1 MNTKRNIFLLLFVFI
16 LSSSLFAQA
25 VQPSLMV
32 FPSRAWCHQNKF
44 ERTVTKADGKEVRIQ
59 EYSKAFIE
67 DKNLGPAIRTIGK
80 MMQDRG
86 FQLIDLE
93 TQLSSQDLE
102 TALDNSGNEDLD
114 FSAYDKL
121 LETAGPDIA
130 LHINYYTEVLGP
142 RVTLFYDLTAF
153 DAYTNKQVASTGL
166 VSYGPVMS
174 CPLQTLIQSALL
186 SSIDAFNVQLMDHF
200 QEMKEK
206 GREISIRVN
215 TISGWEDGLETDVNG
230 EELSEIIEGWIT
242 SNCVA
247 GRNHQKLVTETSMYY
262 DSARIPLFNEE
273 GKPVQARQWL
283 RGLRKYLKDIG
294 ISSKVKTRGLGQA
307 QLIIGE

>member
-1 MNTKRNIFLLLFVFI
+1 MALNITNENYEALLAESKPLVIDFWAEFC
-16 LSSSLFAQA
+16 A
-25 VQPSLMV
+25 PC
-32 FPSRAWCHQNKF
+32 RAIAPI
-44 ERTVTKADGKEVRIQ
+44 VEV
-59 EYSKAFIE
+59 
-67 DKNLGPAIRTIGK
+67 
-80 MMQDRG
+80 
-86 FQLIDLE
+86 
-93 TQLSSQDLE
+93 
-102 TALDNSGNEDLD
+102 
-114 FSAYDKL
+114 
-121 LETAGPDIA
+121 
-130 LHINYYTEVLGP
+130 
-142 RVTLFYDLTAF
+142 
-153 DAYTNKQVASTGL
+153 
-166 VSYGPVMS
+166 
-174 CPLQTLIQSALL
+174 QSALL

-215 TISGWEDGLETDVNG
+215 TISGWEDGLETEVNG

-247 GRNHQKLVTETSMYY
+247 GRNHQKLATETSMYY

-273 GKPVQARQWL
+273 GKAVQARQWI